1 MDTRSTLRVAAEPGA
16 EPNFWQRLSLRQKDQ
31 VFGYLFVAPQ
41 TIGFLLFVLV
51 PLVMVF
57 VFATQHR
64 NLLAGTVEPAG
75 FANFERMLNDDPFFE
90 TVLRNS
96 LVFAAGL
103 VPINITIALTLSIIL
118 TQRIRGAIVFRTL
131 FFAPVITSAVAWAI
145 VWRFLLQGDQGIN
158 AFLELVG
165 IDGPNWLREPN
176 WAMFSVIFSR
186 AIKGVGLN
194 MIILMAALQ
203 NIPQDYNDAAAVD
216 GANAFQRARFIT
228 IPLIMPTLM
237 LVILITLIG
246 SLKAFDHILLM
257 TQGGPGNAT
266 NVLVY
271 YVYFQGF
278 RIYQTGYAS
287 ALAVILFAITM
298 TATLV
303 QWFLRRRFSYEER

>member
-1 MDTRSTLRVAAEPGA
+1 MLDVTAEPRT
-16 EPNFWQRLSLRQKDQ
+16 EPNFWQRLNLRQKDQ
-31 VFGYLFVAPQ
+31 IFGYLFVAPQ

-75 FANFERMLNDDPFFE
+75 FANFERMLNDDPFFD

-96 LVFAAGL
+96 LVFATGL
-103 VPINITIALTLSIIL
+103 VPINIAIALTLSIIL
-118 TQRIRGAIVFRTL
+118 TRQMRGAIIFRTL

-203 NIPQDYNDAAAVD
+203 NIPEDYNDAAAVD

-237 LVILITLIG
+237 LVVLITLIG

-271 YVYFQGF
+271 YIYFQGF
-278 RIYQTGYAS
+278 RIFQTGYAS
-287 ALAVILFAITM
+287 SLAVILFAITM

-303 QWFLRRRFSYEER
+303 QWLLRRRFSYEER

>member
-1 MDTRSTLRVAAEPGA
+1 MDTQKTLNATAEPDTSL
-16 EPNFWQRLSLRQKDQ
+16 NFWQRLNLRQKDQ
-31 VFGYLFVAPQ
+31 IFGYLFVAPQ
-41 TIGFLLFVLV
+41 TIGFMLFVLV

-75 FANFERMLNDDPFFE
+75 FANFERMLNDDPFFD

-118 TQRIRGAIVFRTL
+118 TRQMRGAIIFRTL

-176 WAMFSVIFSR
+176 WSMFSVIFSR

-203 NIPQDYNDAAAVD
+203 NIPQDYDDAAAVD

-228 IPLIMPTLM
+228 IPLLMPTLM

-271 YVYFQGF
+271 YIYFQGF
-278 RIYQTGYAS
+278 RIFQTGYAS
-287 ALAVILFAITM
+287 SLAVVLFAITM

>member
-1 MDTRSTLRVAAEPGA
+1 MDTQKTLNTTAEPRV
-16 EPNFWQRLSLRQKDQ
+16 EPNFWERLNLRQKDQ
-31 VFGYLFVAPQ
+31 IFGYLFVAPQ

-57 VFATQHR
+57 VFATQNR

-75 FANFERMLNDDPFFE
+75 FTNFERMLNDDPFFD

-118 TQRIRGAIVFRTL
+118 TRQMRGAIIFRTL

-216 GANAFQRARFIT
+216 GANAFQRARYIT

-271 YVYFQGF
+271 YIYFQGF
-278 RIYQTGYAS
+278 RIFQTGYAS
-287 ALAVILFAITM
+287 SLAVILFAITM

-303 QWFLRRRFSYEER
+303 QWLLRRRFSYEER

>member
-1 MDTRSTLRVAAEPGA
+1 MDTRRNLNVATESRAEI
-16 EPNFWQRLSLRQKDQ
+16 NLWQRLSLKQKDQ
-31 VFGYLFVAPQ
+31 IFGYLFVAPQ
-41 TIGFLLFVLV
+41 TLGFLLFILV
-51 PLVMVF
+51 PLIMVF
-57 VFATQHR
+57 VFATQNR
-64 NLLAGTVEPAG
+64 NLLAGSVEPAG
-75 FANFERMLNDDPFFE
+75 FANFERMFNNDPFFG

-103 VPINITIALTLSIIL
+103 VPINIGLALMLSIIL
-118 TQRIRGAIVFRTL
+118 SQRMRGAIIFRTL

-158 AFLELVG
+158 SFLELLG

-186 AIKGVGLN
+186 GIKGVGLN

-257 TQGGPGNAT
+257 TQGGPGNST

-271 YVYFQGF
+271 YIYFQGF
-278 RIYQTGYAS
+278 RIFQTGYAS
-287 ALAVILFAITM
+287 ALAVILFGITM